1 MVEAGPP
8 GIPSLS
14 LGLLGFP
21 LLKFTSEVGHHF
33 ELRGLSSLPSNE
45 RTAPDRQWAPERGIL
60 NCEGQSPE
68 SSFYKQVSMKAQK

>member
-21 LLKFTSEVGHHF
+21 LLKFTSEVGHRF
-33 ELRGLSSLPSNE
+33 ELRGLSSLPPNE
-45 RTAPDRQWAPERGIL
+45 RTAPE
-60 NCEGQSPE
+60 
-68 SSFYKQVSMKAQK
+68 KQ